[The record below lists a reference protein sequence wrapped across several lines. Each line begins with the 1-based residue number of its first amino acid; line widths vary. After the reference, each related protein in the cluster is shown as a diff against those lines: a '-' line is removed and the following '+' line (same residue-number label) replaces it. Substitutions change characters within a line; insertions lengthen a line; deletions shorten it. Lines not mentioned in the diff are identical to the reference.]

1 IENHGHSGYT
11 SVRIL
16 EDEVTGPIIAG
27 RPDVLIIETSVINN
41 HNKNVSL
48 EDTYAS
54 LEQLHT
60 LYSEA
65 LPEARIL
72 FISPNPITENKF
84 GPPVNRSEEH
94 TSELQSRENLVC
106 RLLLE

>member
-1 IENHGHSGYT
+1 STATASTPHGVTLIPYT
-11 SVRIL
+11 TLFRS
-16 EDEVTGPIIAG
+16 
-27 RPDVLIIETSVINN
+27 PDVLIIETSVINN